1 MNIRILLILA
11 AALGIGL
18 GYSGASPT
26 EQAAARAATMPAAP
40 HIVYLSAADAVH
52 GQMTAQT
59 AQRLGATLQPSWAA
73 VQQAAQVQ
81 PLDALL
87 VARDQFAGLSDADR
101 SWLRRQIEDG
111 VVIVGIGI
119 DIEPFSA
126 ALGLPSLRDPGEA
139 PAPIGEDGY
148 ILFQA
153 LLLGAPEDVQAM
165 RDANWL
171 ERSILGENVQ
181 LETKNLLNGEWGRSR
196 GKFATAQDVEV
207 FRNDLFGWIENAYKN
222 RAEFQRLLVEE
233 QSQ

>member
-26 EQAAARAATMPAAP
+26 EQAAARSATMPTTP

-101 SWLRRQIEDG
+101 GWLRRQIEDG
-111 VVIVGIGI
+111 VVIVGVGI

-139 PAPIGEDGY
+139 PVPIGEDGY
-148 ILFQA
+148 YMFHA

-171 ERSILGENVQ
+171 ERSILGDPVQPDTKKPLGTNV
-181 LETKNLLNGEWGRSR
+181 GAAR
-196 GKFATAQDVEV
+196 GKLVTEEDIKLLEEKVAT
-207 FRNDLFGWIENAYKN
+207 WIEYAYQRREEF
-222 RAEFQRLLVEE
+222 RALSEK
-233 QSQ
+233 

>member
-26 EQAAARAATMPAAP
+26 EQAAARAATMPTTP
-40 HIVYLSAADAVH
+40 HIVYLSAPDAVH

-59 AQRLGATLQPSWAA
+59 AQRLGAELQPSWAA
-73 VQQAAQVQ
+73 VQQAAQAQ

-101 SWLRRQIEDG
+101 LWLRRQIEEG

-126 ALGLPSLRDPGEA
+126 ALELPSLRDPGEA
-139 PAPIGEDGY
+139 PVPIGEDGY
-148 ILFQA
+148 YLFRA

-171 ERSILGENVQ
+171 ERSILEDNVQ
-181 LETKNLLNGEWGRSR
+181 IDTKKPLMRAWGTSR
-196 GKFATAQDVEV
+196 GKLTNGQDMQA
-207 FRNDLFGWIENAYKN
+207 FYNDLSGWIEGAYKD
-222 RAEFQRLLVEE
+222 RERFATPPATP
-233 QSQ
+233 